1 MIGLSDGGA
10 HVDMLCDAG
19 YCTELLGTAVREKQ
33 LMSLEHAVKRLTSE
47 PAAFFGIRDR
57 GRLAVGAAADIAI
70 FDFNTVGSSAE
81 HPESRRDLPGGGRR
95 LVVPAH
101 GVNYTIVNGE
111 ILYENQRHTGALP
124 GQVLRS

>member
-1 MIGLSDGGA
+1 M
-10 HVDMLCDAG
+10 
-19 YCTELLGTAVREKQ
+19 
-33 LMSLEHAVKRLTSE
+33 
-47 PAAFFGIRDR
+47 RDR
-57 GRLAVGAAADIAI
+57 GRLAVGAAADFAI

-95 LVVPAH
+95 LVVPAY